1 MRGFRYF
8 RSKLKSHIKSAPTVI
23 AVSFATALAIAILA
37 FALIKSVTESDT
49 SGALI
54 KIGVTGDLEQRYI
67 DIAVD
72 TMNNLDDSRFSV
84 EFLTFDEEGAA
95 DALSSGSIVG
105 YIIVPPGFTDGAAR
119 AEFIP
124 VTFVTEGNEGALVE
138 AIVGEFLGVAER
150 VADET
155 QRSTF
160 GADRY
165 MAEHGVPWE
174 QRDPLTDGFALEYA
188 SIALK
193 RNTTLDIKLVGERK
207 LSTGEYYFSAFV
219 LLFALLFGVGCAS
232 HVVRRDESLP
242 RLLSSNRVGAL
253 RQTVSE
259 TGAFFIFSYVHVA
272 VVALLGGFVITASGV
287 SSVFGDATFGKF
299 AAFALGL
306 APAIL
311 MIASAQLFLYECA
324 RSVVPGVL
332 LQFVAAIT
340 TAYVSGFFYPSSF
353 FPITVRKIADNLPGG
368 VAFTYAKGLL
378 TSGSASCVPWLLG
391 YTALFL
397 LAAAAVR
404 RIRIGG
410 DES

>member
-8 RSKLKSHIKSAPTVI
+8 RARLKSHVKSAPTVI
-23 AVSFATALAIAILA
+23 AVSFATAIAIAILA

-72 TMNNLDDSRFSV
+72 TMNNLDDARFSV
-84 EFLTFDEEGAA
+84 EFVTYDEDEARS
-95 DALSSGSIVG
+95 ALSSGSIVG
-105 YIIVPPGFTDGAAR
+105 YIIIPPGFTDGAAS
-119 AEFIP
+119 ANFIP
-124 VTFVTEGNEGALVE
+124 ITFVTEGNEGALVE
-138 AIVGEFLGVAER
+138 AIVGEFIGVAEH

-155 QRSTF
+155 QRATF

-165 MAEHGVPWE
+165 MAERGIPWAD
-174 QRDPLTDGFALEYA
+174 RDPLTDGFALEYA
-188 SIALK
+188 SIALR
-193 RNTTLDIKLVGERK
+193 RNTTLDIKLVGDNK
-207 LSTGEYYFSAFV
+207 ISTGGYYFSAFV

-242 RLLSSNRVGAL
+242 RLLASGRVGVF
-253 RQTVSE
+253 RQSLAE
-259 TGAFFIFSYVHVA
+259 GGAFFIFSYVHVA
-272 VVALLGGFVITASGV
+272 VVVLLGGWVVSASGV
-287 SSVFGDATFGKF
+287 GSVFGGATFGDF
-299 AAFALGL
+299 AVFALGL

-311 MIASAQLFLYECA
+311 MISSAQLFLYECT

-332 LQFVAAIT
+332 LQFVAAIA

-353 FPITVRKIADNLPGG
+353 FPVTVRKIADALPGG
-368 VAFTYAKGLL
+368 VAFSFAKGLL
-378 TSGSASCVPWLLG
+378 TAGASEYVPWLLC
-391 YTALFL
+391 YTALFVIG
-397 LAAAAVR
+397 AATVR
-404 RIRIGG
+404 KIRIGG